1 MGAPLQFPELQDL
14 LHMQDFPNAP
24 ATVARSL
31 RRRRALILAVIGAG
45 ALTVGGSAT
54 APAQSSLSAQR
65 DAAARLRA
73 QVAAESRKI
82 AATSA
87 GLADAQRRLG
97 ALDARV
103 TARLTEL
110 RRAQDQLVRTR
121 VRLTRLEKRS
131 AEATDTLSA
140 NLVDNYKAGKP
151 NIVTVVL
158 DSQGFPD
165 LLNRLSYFRRVAS
178 RNARIL
184 DVVRTTRADVAHEE
198 VGLERQR
205 VRLNGL
211 AKVAINERSQ
221 AAVIRNA
228 LLRRQQAQLR
238 VRSGTSAQL
247 GAIQGKIDRAERAA
261 TAAAAQAA
269 SSSTATAQAPVAP
282 VSDASG
288 AVAKVIAAANQ
299 IATTPYVY
307 GGGHGGAS
315 GGYDCSGSV
324 SYALAA
330 AGLVS
335 GPLTSGA
342 FMSWGLPGP
351 GAHITVYANAG
362 HAYMVVDGRRFD
374 TSALSGGGTRWTSAM
389 RSSAGFVAR
398 HPPGL

>member
-1 MGAPLQFPELQDL
+1 
-14 LHMQDFPNAP
+14 MQDIQQAATSVAP
-24 ATVARSL
+24 SL
-31 RRRRALILAVIGAG
+31 RRRRALILAVVAV
-45 ALTVGGSAT
+45 TVGASAP
-54 APAQSSLSAQR
+54 APAQSSLTSQR
-65 DAAARLRA
+65 NAAASLRA
-73 QVAAESRKI
+73 QVAAESRRI

-97 ALDARV
+97 VLDARV
-103 TARLTEL
+103 ATRVTQL
-110 RRAQDQLVRTR
+110 RKAQDELVRAR
-121 VRLTRLEKRS
+121 VHLTRLEQR
-131 AEATDTLSA
+131 AAQATNVLSA
-140 NLVDNYKAGKP
+140 NLIDSYKAGKP

-158 DSQGFPD
+158 DSKGFPD
-165 LLNRLSYFRRVAS
+165 LINRLNYFRRIAS

-184 DVVRTTRADVAHEE
+184 NIVRTARADVARGEA
-198 VGLERQR
+198 GLEHERAK
-205 VRLNGL
+205 LSGL
-211 AKVAINERSQ
+211 AKVAIDAQSQ

-238 VRSGTSAQL
+238 TRSGTSAQL
-247 GAIQGKIDRAERAA
+247 SSIQSRIDRVERAA
-261 TAAAAQAA
+261 AAAAARSARASGIVTAA
-269 SSSTATAQAPVAP
+269 PT
-282 VSDASG
+282 VSDPSS

-299 IATTPYVY
+299 IATTPYVW

-335 GPLTSGA
+335 GPLTSGG
-342 FMSWGLPGP
+342 FMSWGLAGP
-351 GAHITVYANAG
+351 GQHITVYANAG

-374 TSALSGGGTRWTSAM
+374 TSALSGGGTRWTSVM